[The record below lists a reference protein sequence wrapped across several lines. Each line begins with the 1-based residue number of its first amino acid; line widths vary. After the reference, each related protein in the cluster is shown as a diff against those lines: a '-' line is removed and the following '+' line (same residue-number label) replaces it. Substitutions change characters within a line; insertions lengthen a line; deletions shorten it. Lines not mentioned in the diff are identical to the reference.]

1 MTQLL
6 TSKTAIIYG
15 AGGSIGSAV
24 ARTFAAEGATVH
36 LVGRTREP
44 LERLAAEIGD
54 AAHVAVFDAL
64 DERAVDEHA
73 DAVAAAGGIDVSFNL
88 ITVGDAQGTPIA
100 DMTKDAFLHAIVG
113 GASALFLT
121 ARAAA
126 RHMRPQGSGV
136 ILHLSSGSSRGAAP
150 GMGNTGP
157 KDAAMDATA
166 RYLAAELGPHGIRVC
181 GIHTAAVEGTVTAED
196 VAKVSPEAAEHL
208 EAMMAQ
214 LTQMTMLKRR
224 PGLQEIADTAAFLA
238 SDRAG
243 ALTSQMVNATCGL
256 IAG

>member
-36 LVGRTREP
+36 LAGRTRQP
-44 LERLAAEIGD
+44 LEALAAEIGD
-54 AAHVAVFDAL
+54 AAHVAVVDAL

-73 DAVAAAGGIDVSFNL
+73 DAVAASGGIDISFNL
-88 ITVGDAQGTPIA
+88 ITQGDAQGTPIA
-100 DMTKDAFLHAIVG
+100 DMTKDAFLQAIVN
-113 GASALFLT
+113 GASTLFLT

-136 ILHLSSGSSRGAAP
+136 ILHLSSGSSRGTAP

-166 RYLAAELGPHGIRVC
+166 RYLAAELGPYGIRVC
-181 GIHTAAVEGTVTAED
+181 GIHTAAVQDTLD
-196 VAKVSPEAAEHL
+196 PDKVAKVSPEAAAHIG
-208 EAMMAQ
+208 AMMER
-214 LTQMTMLKRR
+214 LTEMTMLRRR
-224 PGLQEIADTAAFLA
+224 PDLQQIADTAAFLA

-256 IAG
+256 VAG

>member
-15 AGGSIGSAV
+15 AAGSIGSAV
-24 ARTFAAEGATVH
+24 ARTFAAEGAVVH
-36 LVGRTREP
+36 LAGRTRGP
-44 LERLAAEIGD
+44 LEALAAEIGD
-54 AAHVAVFDAL
+54 AARVAVLDVL
-64 DERAVDEHA
+64 DEQAVDAHA
-73 DAVAAAGGIDVSFNL
+73 DEVAAAGGIHVSFNL
-88 ITVGDAQGTPIA
+88 IAVGDAQGTPIA
-100 DMTKDAFLHAIVG
+100 DMTKDAFLHAISA

-136 ILHLSSGSSRGAAP
+136 ILHLSSGSARGTAP

-157 KDAAMDATA
+157 KDAAMDVTA
-166 RYLAAELGPHGIRVC
+166 RYLAAELGPSGIRVC
-181 GIHTAAVEGTVTAED
+181 GIHTAAVQGTLAPEK
-196 VAKVSPEAAEHL
+196 VAQVSPEAARHI
-208 EAMMAQ
+208 EAMMEQ
-214 LTQMTMLKRR
+214 LTRMTMLRRR
-224 PGLQEIADTAAFLA
+224 PDLQQIADTAAFLA

-256 IAG
+256 VAG